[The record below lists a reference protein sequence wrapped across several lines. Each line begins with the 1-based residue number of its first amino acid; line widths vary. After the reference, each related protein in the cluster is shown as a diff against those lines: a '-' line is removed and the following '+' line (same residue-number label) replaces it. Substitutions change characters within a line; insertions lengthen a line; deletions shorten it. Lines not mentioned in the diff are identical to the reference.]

1 MDEKRDPVARGMDDS
16 VDLYGISTWEERTRL
31 DWFATKVYGGLS
43 IVARASVILL
53 AAAILLLQVVFGGLA
68 VVGNN
73 PWVGVFIFL
82 SVVPA
87 FALAAYIWYA
97 DVTMSEPLP
106 LLVGTFC
113 LGVLFAMF
121 AAVFNS
127 RLKPLFTGIPLF
139 GAVIYFYLIVGP
151 VEETVKWLAVRLFA
165 YRSDKFDAVIDGAV
179 YGAMAGLG
187 FATIE
192 NAIYISQGVLSS
204 SDTNLVLSAGNIAV
218 FRLFA
223 GPGHVIYSA
232 FAGYYLGLAKFNREN
247 AGPIVIKGLLIA
259 AFIHATYNTL
269 VGFVPDLIAAFYP
282 GITPGIGYIAF
293 VFIYDG
299 FFGYLL
305 YRKISRYRAMYSQVE
320 NRGEMENDDGTRPVG
335 FDSQSELR
343 DVDGRVDS
351 QREAETRTS
360 TNGGTGSSLL
370 GNDERDRPGND
381 AVYANR
387 EDESKNDGNEN
398 DGNENRDDETDEE
411 SGKSGFEF

>member
-1 MDEKRDPVARGMDDS
+1 MDEKRDPVARGMGDS

-31 DWFATKVYGGLS
+31 DWFATKVYGALAIS
-43 IVARASVILL
+43 ARALVILL

-68 VVGNN
+68 VVGNH
-73 PWVGVFIFL
+73 PWVGVFVFL
-82 SVVPA
+82 SVIPA

-97 DVTMSEPLP
+97 DATMSEPLP
-106 LLVGTFC
+106 LLVGTFL

-127 RLKPLFTGIPLF
+127 ALKPFFSAIPF
-139 GAVIYFYLIVGP
+139 VGTVIYFYIIVGP
-151 VEETVKWLAVRLFA
+151 IEETVKWLAVRLFA

-204 SDTNLVLSAGNIAV
+204 SGADPILNAGHMAV

-232 FAGYYLGLAKFNREN
+232 FAGYYLGLAKFNREK
-247 AGPIVIKGLLIA
+247 AGPIVVKGLLIA

-269 VGFVPDLIAAFYP
+269 VGFVPSLIAAFYP
-282 GITPGIGYIAF
+282 GVTPGIAYVAF
-293 VFIYDG
+293 VFVYDG

-305 YRKISRYRAMYSQVE
+305 YRKISRYRSMYSQVE
-320 NRGEMENDDGTRPVG
+320 NMNGAENEPAGPNPVG

-343 DVDGRVDS
+343 DVGGQGDDT
-351 QREAETRTS
+351 QREAEPRTT
-360 TNGGTGSSLL
+360 TNGGTGSGLLGNEGSGLL
-370 GNDERDRPGND
+370 GND
-381 AVYANR
+381 ATYAN
-387 EDESKNDGNEN
+387 DENGTESDRS
-398 DGNENRDDETDEE
+398 ENRDGDTDDDAG
-411 SGKSGFEF
+411 SSEF

>member
-31 DWFATKVYGGLS
+31 DWFATKLYGALVVS
-43 IVARASVILL
+43 TRALIVLL
-53 AAAILLLQVVFGGLA
+53 AAAILLVQFVFGGLA
-68 VVGNN
+68 VLSDPEVGAF
-73 PWVGVFIFL
+73 VLL

-106 LLVGTFC
+106 LLVGTFL

-127 RLKPLFTGIPLF
+127 ALQPVFTGVPLF
-139 GAVIYFYLIVGP
+139 GAVLYFYLIVGP

-165 YRSDKFDAVIDGAV
+165 YRSDKFNAVIDGAV

-192 NAIYISQGVLSS
+192 NAIYISQSVLSS
-204 SDTNLVLSAGNIAV
+204 TGTDSILNVGRTAV

-247 AGPIVIKGLLIA
+247 AGPIAVKGLLIA

-269 VGFVPDLIAAFYP
+269 VGFVPNVISAFYP
-282 GITPGIGYIAF
+282 SVSVEIAYIAF
-293 VFIYDG
+293 VFVYDG

-305 YRKISRYRAMYSQVE
+305 YRKISRYRVMYAEVE
-320 NRGEMENDDGTRPVG
+320 EKQGDGADERRDAPEPRKRREPVQ
-335 FDSQSELR
+335 FDSG
-343 DVDGRVDS
+343 DGSGLLGD
-351 QREAETRTS
+351 EAES
-360 TNGGTGSSLL
+360 GLL
-370 GNDERDRPGND
+370 GNDGDTDFANGGWND
-381 AVYANR
+381 TESNEENESDESNE
-387 EDESKNDGNEN
+387 EDENAE
-398 DGNENRDDETDEE
+398 DERSDEF
-411 SGKSGFEF
+411 SNFDF

>member
-1 MDEKRDPVARGMDDS
+1 MDEKRDPIARGLGDS

-31 DWFATKVYGGLS
+31 DWFATKLYGALVVS
-43 IVARASVILL
+43 ARTLIILL
-53 AAAILLLQVVFGGLA
+53 AAGILLLQFVFGGLA
-68 VVGNN
+68 VLSD
-73 PWVGVFIFL
+73 PWVGAFVLL

-87 FALAAYIWYA
+87 FALAAYIWHA

-106 LLVGTFC
+106 LLVGTFL

-127 RLKPLFTGIPLF
+127 ALQPVFTGVPLF
-139 GAVIYFYLIVGP
+139 GAVLYFYLIVGP

-165 YRSDKFDAVIDGAV
+165 YRSEKFDAVIDGAV

-204 SDTNLVLSAGNIAV
+204 TGTDPILNAGQTAV

-247 AGPIVIKGLLIA
+247 AGPIAVKGLLIA

-269 VGFVPDLIAAFYP
+269 VGFVPNVISAFYP
-282 GITPGIGYIAF
+282 SVSTEIAYIAF

-305 YRKISRYRAMYSQVE
+305 YRKISRYRAMYAEVE
-320 NRGEMENDDGTRPVG
+320 ESNEEKERQGIIEMDEFVREEKRTP
-335 FDSQSELR
+335 SQS
-343 DVDGRVDS
+343 
-351 QREAETRTS
+351 
-360 TNGGTGSSLL
+360 GSSDGSELLGEERGNELL
-370 GNDERDRPGND
+370 GNDDTGFVRGEWSDIERGTD
-381 AVYANR
+381 ADA
-387 EDESKNDGNEN
+387 DESNESEE
-398 DGNENRDDETDEE
+398 NERSDDTSTFD
-411 SGKSGFEF
+411 F